1 MHSLGVHRHSQAAA
15 VSSVCVSFRRFSWL
29 RVLFVVARKPPSRVL
44 FRLPQVRRRS
54 QATTA
59 SSVCVGSSSV
69 AVKKSPLPSAQV
81 WIVVDFRKND
91 QLDTSSSSTSASTA
105 TLVNSMSV
113 SSSVSCNAILSVID
127 SLAFHGRCVN
137 HNF

>member
-1 MHSLGVHRHSQAAA
+1 MVKWCSSSLASRRRLFCLRFI
-15 VSSVCVSFRRFSWL
+15 SSF
-29 RVLFVVARKPPSRVL
+29 FVVARSVRGRSQAAVARSVPSA
-44 FRLPQVRRRS
+44 QVRRRS

-127 SLAFHGRCVN
+127 R
-137 HNF
+137 